1 MRLSMACT
9 SVAFALAVLLCMQ
22 QVASAQTPGQEKR
35 QAPASGATK
44 LKEILESNVKAEWE
58 AFKNRNKQTYSDLL
72 ADDFAAVEDDNEGMR
87 KKSVAVSEVDNSVVN
102 NFHLFALT
110 VIPLSADAAL
120 VTYEITLEFP
130 PKAQVR
136 FKRVLVSEV
145 WVKRNSQWKERYYQE
160 THVR

>member
-1 MRLSMACT
+1 MRPFIGCS
-9 SVAFALAVLLCMQ
+9 SVACALAGLLFMQ
-22 QVASAQTPGQEKR
+22 QAAGAQTPGQEKR